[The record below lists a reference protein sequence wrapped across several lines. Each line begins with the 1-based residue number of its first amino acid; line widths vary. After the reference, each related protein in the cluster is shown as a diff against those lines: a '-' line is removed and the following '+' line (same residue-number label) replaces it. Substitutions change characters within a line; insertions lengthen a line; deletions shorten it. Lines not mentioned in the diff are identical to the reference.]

1 MRLFCFYVAS
11 LCLPLP
17 LLAVVDG
24 IVSTDSGTPI
34 EHARVEVTDSSAV
47 AFSDMDGRFRFDE
60 VEPPLLLLITHP
72 RFVAQALS
80 LEPGDPL
87 PVEVVLEAKQEVY
100 EEIAV
105 SANRGE
111 ENFSPIT
118 VASSVVETQDAA
130 TPPATLTE
138 MISTVPTVSEN
149 GQGGLL
155 QTYSIRGMSRQRVMT
170 LVSGMRIMAERRA
183 GVSASFLDPVLMS
196 SVDVVRGPSSTYYGS
211 GAIGGVVQL
220 FPRAF
225 DSWAAEAGYTSQ
237 GNEAFGT
244 VGWGGKGWSA
254 ALAHRTAS
262 DSETPD
268 GETLNSAFTQTSGT
282 LQKEWGSGRFRYEL
296 LGIGSLA
303 SDIGKASTDFPE
315 RTTVYPEE
323 RHLLLRFA
331 MRAES
336 GWGLEAWAHPNDL
349 VTEVLEE
356 STSFSE
362 VDNQAFDLGLNWQ
375 HQMALKGGK
384 SMRFGI
390 DWVGRRNVN
399 ARESTLDLVDDELTT
414 QNTLE
419 DGEEDEVGAYG
430 ALEWNWGRATL
441 VAGGRLTYQ
450 RQSNAGDANTDDSAA
465 SGFAGLVVPLGAGFE
480 LVGNV
485 GSGLRFPTLSE
496 RYFSGVTGRGE
507 VVGNPNLD
515 PERSVNLETGLR
527 WYGTKL
533 FVSGYVFRN
542 DIDDYIERL
551 EVEPDLLT
559 FVNLTSG
566 TIQGI
571 EAEGHYQI
579 DQHWSFEF
587 GAHLMEGDN
596 DQGESLSD
604 IPSNR
609 FFLGGKWRQGA
620 WFGQLRWEE
629 RAEKD
634 DPGSGEKPIPSA
646 SLLSAAL
653 EYEVKEGLWLSVNG
667 RNLLDTSYFNSP
679 DRKVPYSPGRSLG
692 ITLRWRPL

>member
-1 MRLFCFYVAS
+1 MRSFCFLVAS
-11 LCLPLP
+11 LCLPLS
-17 LLAVVDG
+17 LLAAVDG
-24 IVSTDSGTPI
+24 VIRTPAGTPI
-34 EHARVEVTDSSAV
+34 EHARVEVTDSSTV
-47 AFSDMDGRFRFDE
+47 VFSDMDGQFRFE
-60 VEPPLLLLITHP
+60 AMEPPLLLLVTHP
-72 RFVAQALS
+72 RFLPQALS
-80 LEPGDPL
+80 LEAGDPM
-87 PVEVVLEAKQEVY
+87 PVEVMLAAKQEIY

-118 VASSVVETQDAA
+118 VASSVVEMQDVAA
-130 TPPATLTE
+130 PPATLTE

-183 GVSASFLDPVLMS
+183 GVSASFLDPLLMS

-220 FPRAF
+220 FPRGF
-225 DSWAAEAGYTSQ
+225 DSWAVEAGYASQ
-237 GNEAFGT
+237 GNEAFGA
-244 VGWGGKGWSA
+244 VGWGDKGWSGG
-254 ALAHRTAS
+254 LAHRTAS
-262 DSETPD
+262 DGETPD

-282 LQKEWGSGRFRYEL
+282 LKRQWSSGRFRYEL

-303 SDIGKASTDFPE
+303 SDIGKSSTDFPE
-315 RTTVYPEE
+315 RTTIYPEE
-323 RHLLLRFA
+323 RHLLLRFGMSA
-331 MRAES
+331 DS
-336 GWGLEAWAHPNDL
+336 GWDLQAWAHPNDL
-349 VTEVLEE
+349 QTEVLEKDV
-356 STSFSE
+356 SFSE
-362 VDNQAFDLGLNWQ
+362 VDNEALDLGLNWQ
-375 HQMALKGGK
+375 KQMTLKGGR
-384 SMRFGI
+384 SARFGI

-399 ARESTLDLVDDELTT
+399 ALESTLDLVDDEQTT
-414 QNTLE
+414 QNTLD

-450 RQSNAGDANTDDSAA
+450 RQANAGDPSTNDSAA

-507 VVGNPNLD
+507 VVGNPDLE

-533 FVSGYVFRN
+533 FVSGYLFRN
-542 DIDDYIERL
+542 DIDAYIERI
-551 EVEPDLLT
+551 EVEPNLLT

-579 DQHWSFEF
+579 DEHWSFEF

-596 DQGESLSD
+596 DRGDPLSD
-604 IPSNR
+604 IPANR
-609 FFLGGKWRQGA
+609 FFLGGKWRQGS

-634 DPGSGEKPIPSA
+634 DLGSGEKLIPSA
-646 SLLSAAL
+646 SLLSGTL
-653 EYEVKEGLWLSVNG
+653 EYELQEGLWLSLNG

-692 ITLRWRPL
+692 LTLRWRPQ

>member
-1 MRLFCFYVAS
+1 MRTSRRGYGSIELSLRDLPQTLMRLLCIFIAS

-24 IVSTDSGTPI
+24 IVSTDRGTPI

-60 VEPPLLLLITHP
+60 VEPPFLLLITHP
-72 RFVAQALS
+72 RFVSQALS

-87 PVEVVLEAKQEVY
+87 PVEVVLQAKQEVY

-118 VASSVVETQDAA
+118 VASSVVELQDVA

-225 DSWAAEAGYTSQ
+225 DSWAAEAGYASQ

-244 VGWGGKGWSA
+244 VGWGDKGWSA
-254 ALAHRTAS
+254 GVAHRTAS

-282 LQKEWGSGRFRYEL
+282 LQKAWASGRFRYEL

-315 RTTVYPEE
+315 RTTIYPEE

-356 STSFSE
+356 SISFSK
-362 VDNQAFDLGLNWQ
+362 VDNEAFDLGLNWQ
-375 HQMALKGGK
+375 HQMILKGGK

-399 ARESTLDLVDDELTT
+399 AREDTLDLVEDELAT
-414 QNTLE
+414 QETLE

-450 RQSNAGDANTDDSAA
+450 RQSNAGDASTDDSAA

-507 VVGNPNLD
+507 VVGNPRLD

-542 DIDDYIERL
+542 DIGDYIERI

-596 DQGESLSD
+596 DQGEPLSD
-604 IPSNR
+604 IPANR

-620 WFGQLRWEE
+620 W
-629 RAEKD
+629 
-634 DPGSGEKPIPSA
+634 
-646 SLLSAAL
+646 
-653 EYEVKEGLWLSVNG
+653 
-667 RNLLDTSYFNSP
+667 
-679 DRKVPYSPGRSLG
+679 
-692 ITLRWRPL
+692 